1 MNEFATFENL
11 NLPDYINLP
20 RANFDPAG
28 YAKITSD
35 LRSIGYEP
43 IDGTSEYLVWSKPE
57 GDRIKAEKERI
68 KAEKEAS
75 RKAQEEKE
83 RLEEEEFRKTPR
95 GQFETEFEILLDK
108 YGFSQI
114 WDLAYCVYFN
124 E

>member
-11 NLPDYINLP
+11 SLSDYINLP

-43 IDGTSEYLVWSKPE
+43 IDGTSEYLIWSKPE
-57 GDRIKAEKERI
+57 GDRIR
-68 KAEKEAS
+68 AEKEAS

-83 RLEEEEFRKTPR
+83 RLEDEEFRKTPR